1 MIALG
6 SDHVGKPLKD
16 AVRAYLEEK
25 GVVCRDYGWEGDES
39 VPKDYPIYALRAA
52 NAVADATCEKGLLF
66 CGTGIGISI
75 AANKVRGIRCAV
87 GSDVYSALM
96 SREHNDANM
105 LAFGARVQGLEPVK
119 LIVDAWLAGVFQ
131 GGLHAERLAMIQSI
145 EETGA
150 L

>member
-16 AVRAYLEEK
+16 AVRAYLEKK
-25 GVVCRDYGWEGDES
+25 GVVCRDYGWDGDES
-39 VPKDYPIYALRAA
+39 VPRDYPIYALRAA
-52 NAVADATCEKGLLF
+52 NAVADGTCEKGLLF

-105 LAFGARVQGLEPVK
+105 LAFGARVIGIELAKMIIDE
-119 LIVDAWLAGVFQ
+119 WLTAEFQ
-131 GGLHAERLAMIQSI
+131 GGRHAERVALIGTI
-145 EETGA
+145 EADYGR
-150 L
+150 